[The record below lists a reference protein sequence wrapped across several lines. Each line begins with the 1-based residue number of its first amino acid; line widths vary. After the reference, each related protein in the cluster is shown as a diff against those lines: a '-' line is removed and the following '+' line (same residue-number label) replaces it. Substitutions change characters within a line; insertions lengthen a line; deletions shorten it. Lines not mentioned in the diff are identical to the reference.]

1 MKKDSHSSLWKK
13 CHLFPSWFF
22 FFFFALFLTLSANA
36 QTNSQT
42 TIKGSVTDSNG
53 ESIIGATVVAV
64 DNKKVGT
71 ITDAFGNFQIKFSS
85 TTKALQINYL
95 GYALQEIELKGQT
108 YIKVVLE
115 VDSKMLTDVV
125 VVGYGSQKK
134 ESVIGA
140 ISTVSSKD
148 ILRSPV
154 GNISNA
160 LVGRAS
166 GLTAI
171 QKSGEPGLDQATIRI
186 RGIGT
191 FSGDQNP
198 LVVIDGIVQSLET
211 MNSLDANEID
221 NINLLKDAS
230 ATAVYGVRGANGVI
244 IITTKKGVAGTPQMS
259 FTANYGFNNPSS
271 MAKLTNSYDYAV
283 LRNEALRNNGL
294 NQPDKILSDDELWKF
309 ANNRDYTSKEI
320 AAMTFLTEEQRVALS
335 NSPAVYYGSHD
346 YLNEIF
352 NQTAPQQQYNLNL
365 SGGSEKVKYFVSLG
379 YLNQEGM
386 LNNFG
391 MKDTPADTRNQ
402 RISFRNNFDFNFVKN
417 LEFNVSVSGQFGNF
431 RTFAPESGNLDTGGR
446 YRDIVVNIY
455 EAPPFIGPGVLD
467 GKLVAGY
474 AGLKPDNNAMGVSP
488 VGALLKGKN
497 IGNLNRNN
505 INISTRLKHT
515 MDYLIKGLS
524 IRGAFS
530 YENNFSK
537 TTSITSNLP
546 TYLFTR
552 NPENPNE
559 FLFFGGELNSRT
571 VSEKSF
577 SKNYKVYVE
586 GGIDYQ
592 RKIDKHAV
600 TALALVTAE
609 RRTMA
614 GLLYNV
620 PQGMYGVVGRVT
632 YAYDDKYL
640 SEINMGYNGSE
651 NFAPARRF
659 GLFPAVSLGWIA
671 SNESFFPKN
680 DYVTWVKIRG
690 SYGQTGNSNIG
701 GRRFMYLPGTWGAY
715 SSYSS
720 PLQGY
725 YFGYTDGTYLSTKFP
740 GKYEQSVGNPDVTW
754 EKKESSNIALD
765 VNFFK
770 DRMSLSMDLFK
781 EVRNNILTT
790 LATIPGIIGL
800 DNGVLP
806 PMNVGSMENK
816 GFEVNL
822 KWRDRVKDFTYEIGG
837 QVSYA
842 KNKILE
848 KAEPP
853 YPYNWMNETGFSYG
867 QYKGY
872 LNDGFYN
879 TAQEAANHPFN
890 TTAGNNA
897 QAGDLRIT
905 DINGDGIINEKDK
918 VPIGYSNVPRFAF
931 SSSLFLGYKGF
942 EISALFTGTA
952 QGSFLMEGYLI
963 NPFTTGSGNAMQ
975 YMFDER
981 WTKEKYA
988 TGQSIT
994 YPRVSANTINGTQNG
1009 LGNSFWIRS
1018 TDHIKLKNVEIAYS
1032 FTKQR
1037 WLAKVHL
1044 SSLRLYANAN
1054 NLITWKRKE
1063 LIDAIDPELVQDQY
1077 TSEGAIYPIAKTV
1090 NVGFKI
1096 QF

>member
-365 SGGSEKVKYFVSLG
+365 SGGSEKVK
-379 YLNQEGM
+379 
-386 LNNFG
+386 
-391 MKDTPADTRNQ
+391 
-402 RISFRNNFDFNFVKN
+402 
-417 LEFNVSVSGQFGNF
+417 
-431 RTFAPESGNLDTGGR
+431 
-446 YRDIVVNIY
+446 
-455 EAPPFIGPGVLD
+455 
-467 GKLVAGY
+467 
-474 AGLKPDNNAMGVSP
+474 
-488 VGALLKGKN
+488 
-497 IGNLNRNN
+497 
-505 INISTRLKHT
+505 
-515 MDYLIKGLS
+515 
-524 IRGAFS
+524 
-530 YENNFSK
+530 
-537 TTSITSNLP
+537 
-546 TYLFTR
+546 
-552 NPENPNE
+552 
-559 FLFFGGELNSRT
+559 
-571 VSEKSF
+571 
-577 SKNYKVYVE
+577 
-586 GGIDYQ
+586 
-592 RKIDKHAV
+592 
-600 TALALVTAE
+600 
-609 RRTMA
+609 
-614 GLLYNV
+614 
-620 PQGMYGVVGRVT
+620 
-632 YAYDDKYL
+632 
-640 SEINMGYNGSE
+640 
-651 NFAPARRF
+651 
-659 GLFPAVSLGWIA
+659 
-671 SNESFFPKN
+671 
-680 DYVTWVKIRG
+680 
-690 SYGQTGNSNIG
+690 
-701 GRRFMYLPGTWGAY
+701 
-715 SSYSS
+715 
-720 PLQGY
+720 
-725 YFGYTDGTYLSTKFP
+725 
-740 GKYEQSVGNPDVTW
+740 
-754 EKKESSNIALD
+754 
-765 VNFFK
+765 
-770 DRMSLSMDLFK
+770 
-781 EVRNNILTT
+781 
-790 LATIPGIIGL
+790 
-800 DNGVLP
+800 
-806 PMNVGSMENK
+806 
-816 GFEVNL
+816 
-822 KWRDRVKDFTYEIGG
+822 
-837 QVSYA
+837 
-842 KNKILE
+842 
-848 KAEPP
+848 
-853 YPYNWMNETGFSYG
+853 
-867 QYKGY
+867 
-872 LNDGFYN
+872 
-879 TAQEAANHPFN
+879 
-890 TTAGNNA
+890 
-897 QAGDLRIT
+897 
-905 DINGDGIINEKDK
+905 
-918 VPIGYSNVPRFAF
+918 
-931 SSSLFLGYKGF
+931 
-942 EISALFTGTA
+942 
-952 QGSFLMEGYLI
+952 
-963 NPFTTGSGNAMQ
+963 
-975 YMFDER
+975 
-981 WTKEKYA
+981 
-988 TGQSIT
+988 
-994 YPRVSANTINGTQNG
+994 
-1009 LGNSFWIRS
+1009 
-1018 TDHIKLKNVEIAYS
+1018 
-1032 FTKQR
+1032 
-1037 WLAKVHL
+1037 
-1044 SSLRLYANAN
+1044 
-1054 NLITWKRKE
+1054 
-1063 LIDAIDPELVQDQY
+1063 
-1077 TSEGAIYPIAKTV
+1077 
-1090 NVGFKI
+1090 
-1096 QF
+1096 